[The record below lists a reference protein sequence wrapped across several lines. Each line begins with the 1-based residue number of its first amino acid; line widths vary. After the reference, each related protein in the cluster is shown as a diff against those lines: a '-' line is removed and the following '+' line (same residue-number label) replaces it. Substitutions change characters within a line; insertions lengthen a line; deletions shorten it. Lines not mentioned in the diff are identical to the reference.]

1 MSCENNWA
9 ITLCKILIRERYNAR
24 WALTQKFKEQFF
36 EELLEGKVSTLKC
49 KGLEIEVL
57 DIDRGDLTVQLR
69 IKIVDQNRD
78 NVNYVD
84 GTAKLSKGESLTLL
98 DLNHALEITIS

>member
-1 MSCENNWA
+1 MSCNDNWA
-9 ITLCKILIRERYNAR
+9 INLCKILTRSKYNTR
-24 WALTQKFKEQFF
+24 WALTQKCKEQFF
-36 EELLEGKVSTLKC
+36 EELLNGKVSTLKC
-49 KGLEIEVL
+49 KGLELEVL
-57 DIDRGDLTVQLR
+57 DIDKDDLTVQLR

-84 GTAKLSKGESLTLL
+84 ADATLSKGESLTLL

>member
-1 MSCENNWA
+1 MSCNDNWA
-9 ITLCKILIRERYNAR
+9 INLCKILMRERYNAR
-24 WALTQKFKEQFF
+24 WAFPQKVKEQFF
-36 EELLEGKVSTLKC
+36 KELLEGKASTLKC

-57 DIDRGDLTVQLR
+57 DIDRDDLTVQLR

-78 NVNYVD
+78 NINYVD

-98 DLNHALEITIS
+98 DLNHAFEITIS